1 MRRIQVWNL
10 GNGELSPEAIRELI
24 PIAAGDHQGWRRHL
38 LMSATSLC
46 IATCLPVILPS
57 AVPYKE
63 ILRDRNSRG
72 PLLLQVYTIH
82 LGREVGLPASKLQH
96 CCGLRRIQEYM
107 RIRAL
112 KLGQLS
118 HPYRHLGN
126 TGAGLAQESIRGKP
140 GGCRLFLHI
149 LAQAH
154 VNGIVVLGYIPV
166 DVIQAAVPDLYVD
179 FGSENEFE
187 KLHECRY
194 NGSPRAG
201 SPSRRC
207 ASAVYRGLDTP
218 SCRPTHTQ

>member
-1 MRRIQVWNL
+1 
-10 GNGELSPEAIRELI
+10 
-24 PIAAGDHQGWRRHL
+24 
-38 LMSATSLC
+38 
-46 IATCLPVILPS
+46 
-57 AVPYKE
+57 
-63 ILRDRNSRG
+63 
-72 PLLLQVYTIH
+72 
-82 LGREVGLPASKLQH
+82 
-96 CCGLRRIQEYM
+96 M

-140 GGCRLFLHI
+140 GGRRLFLHI

-194 NGSPRAG
+194 NGCPRAALELVQDTEADHPAG
-201 SPSRRC
+201 NVPVRC
-207 ASAVYRGLDTP
+207 TAALILRLADPLIHNEISVSELIRKVQPDHPDNVIHESCPFVYNKNQK
-218 SCRPTHTQ
+218 SIRPN